1 MPIIDSWM
9 KSRMPAGVQVFSV
22 NVWERNPEAAK
33 AYIRE
38 NNFAMTY
45 LAGDRELSGRYG
57 FDGTIYLCDRRKVI
71 LNGITLGTA
80 KNWKTYLVIGCKNYF
95 LKVVRDEK
103 HTFNNAN
110 GKCRLADGAKP
121 ANLLLHL

>member
-1 MPIIDSWM
+1 MSMPIIDSWM

-45 LAGDRELSGRYG
+45 LAGDRELSGSYG
-57 FDGTIYLCDRRKVI
+57 FDGIPYICVI
-71 LNGITLGTA
+71 DQEGNLAWDHTGYSEELEDILGF
-80 KNWKTYLVIGCKNYF
+80 WVQEL
-95 LKVVRDEK
+95 LS
-103 HTFNNAN
+103 
-110 GKCRLADGAKP
+110 DGGER
-121 ANLLLHL
+121 